1 MIIFKQKETY
11 TCKTEAMALLGQDIR
26 RALQALTED
35 RGASATMV
43 GARAGFSSSHAMK
56 SLNLLHAIGA
66 VAEEKEGNTFL
77 FRKLPKPQTVSVKD
91 VVARIPKPMRMIYQ
105 EVATAASAGSFL
117 SEKGLQGKFSKRSK
131 AAVSRDLHTL
141 ENLLLLSCSEDG
153 WLPSSE
159 THESQPYRPVVV
171 YFTGMRDGDTV
182 CASAEIGRPG
192 TYQLEYNGATNPD
205 DFTSECIRGIE
216 EADLV
221 FGWFDSPE
229 PHWPFFELG
238 YAMGIGKP
246 VFIGLDYSLHRF
258 LSAPTSEGEMSL
270 DEKAF
275 LALILA
281 VTANGRS
288 AAWCENADVGL
299 ECALEF
305 FHKKAQP

>member
-141 ENLLLLSCSEDG
+141 ENLLLLCQKEG
-153 WLPSSE
+153 AWCPSSV
-159 THESQPYRPVVV
+159 THEAQSHNPAVV
-171 YFTGMRDGDTV
+171 YFSGVHLGRPISG
-182 CASAEIGRPG
+182 SAEVGDSGKYEIGNNWPSDP
-192 TYQLEYNGATNPD
+192 EACV
-205 DFTSECIRGIE
+205 SECLRRIK

-221 FGWFDSPE
+221 FAWFDDPKAN
-229 PHWPFFELG
+229 WAFFEIG
-238 YAMGIGKP
+238 HAIGIGKP
-246 VFIGLDYSLHRF
+246 VFIGMD
-258 LSAPTSEGEMSL
+258 MSL
-270 DEKAF
+270 RKLLSTERKTGDMSPDERAF
-275 LALILA
+275 IELIMA
-281 VTANGRS
+281 VTASGRS
-288 AAWCENADVGL
+288 AAWCGNIDAGL
-299 ECALEF
+299 ECALGF
-305 FHKKAQP
+305 FHKGRQP

>member
-66 VAEEKEGNTFL
+66 VAEEKNGNTFL

-141 ENLLLLSCSEDG
+141 ENLLLLSGKEDV

-159 THESQPYRPVVV
+159 THQVQSREPIVV
-171 YFTGMRDGDTV
+171 YLTGRKKGALVKALVEIDDLSGKYEVENNWPSDSDGFV
-182 CASAEIGRPG
+182 SSC
-192 TYQLEYNGATNPD
+192 L
-205 DFTSECIRGIE
+205 RGIE
-216 EADLV
+216 EADFV
-221 FGWFDSPE
+221 FAWFDDPKA
-229 PHWPFFELG
+229 HWPLFEIG
-238 YAMGIGKP
+238 YATGIGKP
-246 VFIGLDYSLHRF
+246 IYVGLDKALHKLLPAEKWVPDQVALYELL
-258 LSAPTSEGEMSL
+258 LSIKAGGNPVAYCKSHDEGL
-270 DEKAF
+270 NRALGFFCEK
-275 LALILA
+275 
-281 VTANGRS
+281 NR
-288 AAWCENADVGL
+288 
-299 ECALEF
+299 
-305 FHKKAQP
+305 P